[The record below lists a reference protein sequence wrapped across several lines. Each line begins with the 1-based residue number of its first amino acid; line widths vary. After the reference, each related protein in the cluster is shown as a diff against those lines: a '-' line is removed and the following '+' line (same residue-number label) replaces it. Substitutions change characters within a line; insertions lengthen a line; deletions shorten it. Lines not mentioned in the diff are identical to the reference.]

1 MCEDV
6 AMKNEFIRH
15 GGFSP
20 QQWVLG
26 KAPKSFGDL
35 GVLESQV
42 GGAAQ
47 FGRRSDM
54 RFAARK
60 AFVHEDCSRR
70 SRAAVL
76 RKAAPIHTSYQV
88 GDIVVYTDSIAEQE
102 KDPTWS
108 SAARIIGFEDKT
120 AWLIH
125 QGIPIAAALSPLTP
139 RTTAELLAHQ
149 VLTRGQLNMTLWKVK
164 EANSK
169 DSLISEEN
177 MTKCSAGQKHLD
189 REQPHL
195 PHLRHQSREEDKDP
209 EAEEDHRLK
218 IEEYPT

>member
-1 MCEDV
+1 
-6 AMKNEFIRH
+6 
-15 GGFSP
+15 
-20 QQWVLG
+20 
-26 KAPKSFGDL
+26 
-35 GVLESQV
+35 
-42 GGAAQ
+42 
-47 FGRRSDM
+47 M

-60 AFVHEDCSRR
+60 AFARGLQPQISRR
-70 SRAAVL
+70 C
-76 RKAAPIHTSYQV
+76 T
-88 GDIVVYTDSIAEQE
+88 QE
-102 KDPTWS
+102 GSTHPHKLSSWRYRRVHRLDREAGKDPTWS

-125 QGIPIAAALSPLTP
+125 QGIPIAAALSRLRPC
-139 RTTAELLAHQ
+139 TTAELLAHQ

-195 PHLRHQSREEDKDP
+195 PHLPAAIKKMHLPSTCFSLKLHSLVCRESLP
-209 EAEEDHRLK
+209 
-218 IEEYPT
+218 

>member
-1 MCEDV
+1 MNKSSETETYRSFRISSRWSRALRQEIEHAICRSQSFR
-6 AMKNEFIRH
+6 AR
-15 GGFSP
+15 GLQP
-20 QQWVLG
+20 QI
-26 KAPKSFGDL
+26 
-35 GVLESQV
+35 
-42 GGAAQ
+42 
-47 FGRRSDM
+47 
-54 RFAARK
+54 
-60 AFVHEDCSRR
+60 SRR
-70 SRAAVL
+70 C
-76 RKAAPIHTSYQV
+76 T
-88 GDIVVYTDSIAEQE
+88 QE
-102 KDPTWS
+102 GSTHLHKLSSWRYRRVHRLDREAGKDPTWS

-125 QGIPIAAALSPLTP
+125 QGIPIAAALSRLRPC
-139 RTTAELLAHQ
+139 TTAKLLAHQ

-177 MTKCSAGQKHLD
+177 MTKCSAGEKHLD

>member
-1 MCEDV
+1 
-6 AMKNEFIRH
+6 
-15 GGFSP
+15 
-20 QQWVLG
+20 
-26 KAPKSFGDL
+26 
-35 GVLESQV
+35 
-42 GGAAQ
+42 
-47 FGRRSDM
+47 M

-70 SRAAVL
+70 FRATVL
-76 RKAAPIHTSYQV
+76 RKAAPIHTSYYQV
-88 GDIVVYTDSIAEQE
+88 GDR
-102 KDPTWS
+102 S

-125 QGIPIAAALSPLTP
+125 QGIPIAAALSRLRPC
-139 RTTAELLAHQ
+139 TTAELLAHQ

>member
-1 MCEDV
+1 
-6 AMKNEFIRH
+6 
-15 GGFSP
+15 
-20 QQWVLG
+20 
-26 KAPKSFGDL
+26 
-35 GVLESQV
+35 
-42 GGAAQ
+42 
-47 FGRRSDM
+47 M

-76 RKAAPIHTSYQV
+76 RKAAPIQSSWRYRRVHRLDREA
-88 GDIVVYTDSIAEQE
+88 G

-108 SAARIIGFEDKT
+108 SAARITGFEDKT

-125 QGIPIAAALSPLTP
+125 QGIPIAAALSRLRPC
-139 RTTAELLAHQ
+139 TTAELLAHQ

-189 REQPHL
+189 REQPHC
-195 PHLRHQSREEDKDP
+195 R
-209 EAEEDHRLK
+209 
-218 IEEYPT
+218 T